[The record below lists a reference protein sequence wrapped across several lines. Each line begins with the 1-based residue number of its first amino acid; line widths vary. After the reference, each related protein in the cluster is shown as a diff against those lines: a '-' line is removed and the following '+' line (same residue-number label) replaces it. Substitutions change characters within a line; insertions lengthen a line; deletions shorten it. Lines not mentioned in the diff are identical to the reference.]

1 MSGVL
6 DWKPKDVQVSGLMK
20 NASLPL
26 SKSRSGQQHDGQIRT
41 ILIEDSATVR
51 GMLAEVVQKS
61 PALSLLAQFGT
72 AEEAIANAARLA
84 PDVAVV
90 DIMLPG
96 MDGISCI
103 AALKKAVPGCQ
114 ILMLTAF
121 EDAERVFSALKAG
134 ASGYLVKSSNPND
147 LVQGIQDVWSGGA
160 PMSASVARMVVES
173 FHSASM
179 TPRFHMLTSREEEI
193 LSLLA
198 QGHLTKEIADAVG
211 VSYTT
216 VRFHLRNIYTKLHVN
231 SRTQAVLKYLS

>member
-1 MSGVL
+1 
-6 DWKPKDVQVSGLMK
+6 MK
-20 NASLPL
+20 KASLPE
-26 SKSRSGQQHDGQIRT
+26 SKQPAGVRHDGQIRT
-41 ILIEDSATVR
+41 ILIEDSAVVR
-51 GMLAEVVQKS
+51 GMLAEVVQRS
-61 PALSLLAQFGT
+61 PALELLAEFGS
-72 AEEAIANAARLA
+72 AEAALASAAAFA

-96 MDGISCI
+96 MDGISCV

-134 ASGYLVKSSNPND
+134 ASGYLVKSSNPHE

-173 FHSASM
+173 FHASAQ
-179 TPRFHMLTSREEEI
+179 TPRLHVLTGREEEI
-193 LSLLA
+193 LDLLA
-198 QGHLTKEIADAVG
+198 QGCLTKEIAEKVG
-211 VSYTT
+211 VSYAT

-231 SRTQAVLKYLS
+231 SRTQAILKYLS